1 MPGLGLGTS
10 LTSSGLKVAS
20 HVTSNLKMLHRYN
33 TGSVVPLSDGAAYF
47 DAANNNYV
55 AIGNQSNLSFGTGSF
70 SVACWVLTTQTGTTS
85 FILGKGSSTSTASS
99 VGYALYFGNS
109 GTDWV
114 FSVGDGTDY
123 ALAQTNSLPTRNTNQ
138 WYHVCGTWDG
148 STKTAKIYQDG
159 VLIDTDTDT
168 DVGDIDNSDAFD
180 IGRLDAS
187 TSNDWTGYV
196 CNAGVWSGVLTQAQI
211 KSIMWKN
218 YAGLTDS
225 EKTNL
230 VSWWNLDSLT
240 EFDSVGTDD
249 GLVLDNH
256 DTTVGSELLTGFT
269 NGSSY
274 PFDTFTSSGRDISA
288 AIETSGD
295 WGGCVSNVINA
306 TAGEWY
312 KCTFD
317 LTYNS
322 GSDHVRIALVNGPSG
337 GATHRS
343 NDAFTSTNGA
353 NTVYLKVA
361 TTDSSSYLQIGTG
374 ESADVINFSMS
385 NISLKKMNG
394 NHGEM
399 K

>member
-1 MPGLGLGTS
+1 MLGLGTK
-10 LTSSGLKVAS
+10 LTGGRLPMAS
-20 HVTSNLKMLHRYN
+20 HITDNLKMLHRYN
-33 TGSVVPLSDGAAYF
+33 TGSVVPVSDGAAYF

-218 YAGLTDS
+218 YAGLIDS

-230 VSWWNLDSLT
+230 KGWWNLDSQ
-240 EFDSVGTDD
+240 
-249 GLVLDNH
+249 
-256 DTTVGSELLTGFT
+256 VGSDG
-269 NGSSY
+269 NAGSGY
-274 PFDTFTSSGRDISA
+274 VLN
-288 AIETSGD
+288 E
-295 WGGCVSNVINA
+295 V
-306 TAGEWY
+306 AG
-312 KCTFD
+312 
-317 LTYNS
+317 S
-322 GSDHVRIALVNGPSG
+322 GS
-337 GATHRS
+337 
-343 NDAFTSTNGA
+343 
-353 NTVYLKVA
+353 
-361 TTDSSSYLQIGTG
+361 TTGLGQLI
-374 ESADVINFSMS
+374 
-385 NISLKKMNG
+385 
-394 NHGEM
+394 
-399 K
+399 

>member
-1 MPGLGLGTS
+1 MPNLGLGYG
-10 LTSSGLKVAS
+10 LAKSGMPVAS
-20 HVTSNLKMLHRYN
+20 HVTDNLKMLHRYN
-33 TGSVVPLSDGAAYF
+33 TGSVVPVSDGAAYF